1 MLRGGHFR
9 VISVTRCRCVS
20 LLNLKQA
27 YCTHPS
33 TTCVQYACS
42 QLFSKPVSRLLIS
55 QTVYIMFN
63 ANKMKGNLDIRRTQI
78 FWKVY
83 VCRLSIFARKPQ
95 HDNICYMRKIHVQY
109 QNIFPF
115 YCLQLCFSTKQGT
128 KKKHHSPCARYMWL
142 CLGWYTSKHVWNIW
156 RFLAIAGSAHMAL
169 CLHVTNSQNKAILH
183 IVYKNMCIYL
193 APAYIRIMN

>member
-1 MLRGGHFR
+1 MCVLSIRANADSSRLSSQSGNLLQGGDKVASLQCALLRGGHFR

-20 LLNLKQA
+20 LLNLEQA

-63 ANKMKGNLDIRRTQI
+63 ANKMKWNLDIRRTQI
-78 FWKVY
+78 FWKVD

-109 QNIFPF
+109 QNIPF
-115 YCLQLCFSTKQGT
+115 LSTVYSYASQPNKEQRKNTTPLVPDTCDYVWADTRQSMYGT
-128 KKKHHSPCARYMWL
+128 SEGFWL
-142 CLGWYTSKHVWNIW
+142 
-156 RFLAIAGSAHMAL
+156 
-169 CLHVTNSQNKAILH
+169 
-183 IVYKNMCIYL
+183 
-193 APAYIRIMN
+193 